1 MRLLRLPLE
10 ESVLG
15 QVVGGIVAGILAI
28 ILVNGFSMVVGELI
42 PKNLAISRP
51 LPTARMVAPLQRG
64 FTSALRPLIVAFNGS
79 ANKLLRS
86 FGVEPRE
93 ELSGGRSPQELAALV
108 RRSAEVGTL
117 DESTATLLT
126 NSIEFTE
133 LTAVDVMTDRLRLVV
148 VRREESAADVV
159 DLARRTGHSRF
170 PVIGDSSDDI
180 VGLVHLRRA
189 IGVPYER
196 RSDVPAAALMVEAPR
211 VPETVHLGPLLVE
224 LRELGLQMAVVV
236 DEYGGTSGVVT
247 LEDVV
252 EELVGDVAD
261 EHDRRRASTTRSA
274 DGSWLL
280 PGVLRP
286 DELAEVTG
294 LHVPAD
300 GPYETLGGLLMSEL
314 GRIPTH
320 RRRDRRRPGPAPGRG
335 HGGPPR
341 RAGARARG
349 RDRRRGRVMS
359 STVALVLG
367 ALLLAAN
374 AFFVGAEF
382 AIISARRSA
391 IEPLARE
398 GDRRAKTVL
407 WAMENVSLMLACAQ
421 LGITVCSTSLGVVA
435 EPAIAHLIEGPLH
448 ALGRQREPHA
458 PDLVRRRARDR
469 RLPARRARRDG
480 AQEPRRRRTRPR
492 GPALRPSAGLGRARR
507 APVIAR

>member
-1 MRLLRLPLE
+1 MLIEWLLVGLGILLTLGTAVFVASEFSLVTLDPGLVESQTSPDDRRSQSVLKALRRLSTELSGAQLGITLTTILLGYTTQPAVVRLLQLPLE

-148 VRREESAADVV
+148 VRREESAADVI

-196 RSDVPAAALMVEAPR
+196 RSDVPSAALMVEAPR

-261 EHDRRRASTTRSA
+261 EHDRRRTSTTRSA

-294 LHVPAD
+294 LRVPAD

-314 GRIPTH
+314 GRIPSTGDEIVVDRVLLQVEAMAG
-320 RRRDRRRPGPAPGRG
+320 RRVERVRV
-335 HGGPPR
+335 
-341 RAGARARG
+341 RAVET
-349 RDRRRGRVMS
+349 DDDEDES
-359 STVALVLG
+359 
-367 ALLLAAN
+367 
-374 AFFVGAEF
+374 
-382 AIISARRSA
+382 
-391 IEPLARE
+391 
-398 GDRRAKTVL
+398 
-407 WAMENVSLMLACAQ
+407 
-421 LGITVCSTSLGVVA
+421 
-435 EPAIAHLIEGPLH
+435 
-448 ALGRQREPHA
+448 
-458 PDLVRRRARDR
+458 
-469 RLPARRARRDG
+469 
-480 AQEPRRRRTRPR
+480 
-492 GPALRPSAGLGRARR
+492 
-507 APVIAR
+507 